1 MADNQFLN
9 VPLSIPDHGQHLR
22 LISSAL
28 NNTID
33 GKLNSTGSFTT
44 DGTKVLKT
52 VIDARC
58 GGNSVVLFVPC
69 TVDAAGE
76 VPHMWLAA
84 TRNGEFDVGHRNH
97 TKNVLYKYVIIG

>member
-1 MADNQFLN
+1 MAVNQFLN
-9 VPLSIPDHGQHLR
+9 VPLSIPDQSQHLR

-33 GKLNSTGSFTT
+33 GKLNSTGTFTT
-44 DGTKVLKT
+44 IGTQTLET

-58 GGNSVVLFVPC
+58 GGNSVVLWSPL

-76 VPHMWLAA
+76 MTHMWLAA
-84 TRNGEFDVGHRNH
+84 TRNGEFDIGHRNH
-97 TKNVLYKYVIIG
+97 SKNVQCKYVIIG

>member
-33 GKLNSTGSFTT
+33 GKLNSTGSF
-44 DGTKVLKT
+44 

-58 GGNSVVLFVPC
+58 GGNSVVLFVPM

-76 VPHMWLAA
+76 MPHMWLAA

>member
-1 MADNQFLN
+1 MANNQFLN

-33 GKLNSTGSFTT
+33 GKLNSTGEITLTNSSQTT
-44 DGTKVLKT
+44 TLT
-52 VIDARC
+52 DARI
-58 GGNSVVLFVPC
+58 GGNSVVLFVPM

-76 VPHMWLAA
+76 IPHMWLAA
-84 TRNGEFDVGHRNH
+84 TRSGEFDVGHRNH
-97 TKNVLYKYVIIG
+97 TKNVLYRYVIIG

>member
-1 MADNQFLN
+1 MANNQFLN

-33 GKLNSTGSFTT
+33 GKLNSTGTFTT
-44 DGTKVLKT
+44 TGSRTLET

-58 GGNSVVLFVPC
+58 GGNSVVLWSPL

-76 VPHMWLAA
+76 ITHMWLAA
-84 TRNGEFDVGHRNH
+84 TRNGEFDIGHRNH
-97 TKNVLYKYVIIG
+97 SKNVICKYVIIG

>member
-33 GKLNSTGSFTT
+33 GKLNSTGTFTT
-44 DGTKVLKT
+44 IGTKTLET

-58 GGNSVVLFVPC
+58 GGNSVVLWSPL

-76 VPHMWLAA
+76 MTHMWLAA
-84 TRNGEFDVGHRNH
+84 TRNGEFDIGHRNH
-97 TKNVLYKYVIIG
+97 SKNVQCKYVIIG

>member
-1 MADNQFLN
+1 MAVNQFLN
-9 VPLSIPDHGQHLR
+9 VPLSIPDQSQHLR

-33 GKLNSTGSFTT
+33 GKLNSTGTFTT
-44 DGTKVLKT
+44 IGTKTLET

-58 GGNSVVLFVPC
+58 GGNSVVLWSPL

-76 VPHMWLAA
+76 IPHMWLAA
-84 TRNGEFDVGHRNH
+84 TRNGEFDIGHRNH
-97 TKNVLYKYVIIG
+97 SKNVQCKYVIIG